1 MNESPQAATPPRK
14 TRVKPE
20 IIILALLIAFPSTG
34 FVQKYAGLSGVAG
47 YVAMVVALMVGIAFL
62 EARFTPWMRRHFRVL
77 ATLGVAGLAAGFVLL
92 HPFEDRRG
100 PGKSSDRDEGLELAV
115 TRLTHGQTPYYPSNT
130 VAGPLSVLPGSVVL
144 AAPFVALGSSGYQ
157 NIFWLGA
164 FLFGACHLFKDR
176 ALALCL
182 LLVPLALSPA
192 AQYEF
197 ISGGDLI
204 ANGVFAAILILFAVE
219 SWSDHSSPAWQR
231 WLACLLLGIGLA
243 SRANFIL
250 LAPLFGGALWRM
262 AGARQALVATSLVV
276 LITAAITL
284 PFYLN
289 DPAGFT
295 PLLTREKLAGADK
308 ALPWASTAMI
318 GITTLTAIVG
328 GLMLMFHRKEIT
340 IALFF
345 RYCTI
350 VTLAPMAY
358 VILLSTWVNGH
369 PDFSFM
375 RDRFGLM
382 YLYFALLGW
391 GGSWFQGSGIASP
404 TSKTLKL

>member
-1 MNESPQAATPPRK
+1 MNESPKSATPHRK

-34 FVQKYAGLSGVAG
+34 FVQKYAGLIGVVG
-47 YVAMVVALMVGIAFL
+47 FVATVIALIVGIALL
-62 EARFTPWMRRHFRVL
+62 EARFTPWMRRHFCVL
-77 ATLGVAGLAAGFVLL
+77 ATLGVAALAMGFVIL
-92 HPFEDRRG
+92 HPLEDNRG

-130 VAGPLSVLPGSVVL
+130 VAGPLSILPGSIIL
-144 AAPFVALGSSGYQ
+144 AAPFVALGKSGYQ

-164 FLFGACHLFKDR
+164 FLLAACHLFKDK

-192 AQYEF
+192 EQYEF

-204 ANGVFAAILILFAVE
+204 ANGVFAAILLLFAVE
-219 SWSDHSSPAWQR
+219 SWSDYSSQAWHR

-243 SRANFIL
+243 SRANFIML
-250 LAPLFGGALWRM
+250 VPIFGGALWRM
-262 AGARQALVATSLVV
+262 AGARRALIATSLVV
-276 LITAAITL
+276 LITAVITL

-295 PLLTREKLAGADK
+295 PLLTRDKLAGADK
-308 ALPWASTAMI
+308 TLPWASTAMI
-318 GITTLTAIVG
+318 GITTLTAITG
-328 GLMLMFHRKEIT
+328 GFMLMFHRKEIT
-340 IALFF
+340 MALFF

-350 VTLAPMAY
+350 VTLAPMAC
-358 VILLSTWVNGH
+358 VVLLSTWVNGH

-382 YLYFALLGW
+382 YLFFALLGW
-391 GGSWFQGSGIASP
+391 GGSWFQGAVSP
-404 TSKTLKL
+404 RQHLKL